1 MQTLFVMTTLVIAIS
16 ILSHIHTHYC
26 LTILGNLGFS
36 ILLKDCGGQELSQRA
51 QAQAQPP
58 WFWWRHL

>member
-1 MQTLFVMTTLVIAIS
+1 MQTLFVMTTLVT
-16 ILSHIHTHYC
+16 IHTLTHYC

-36 ILLKDCGGQELSQRA
+36 ILLKDCGGQESSQRA

-58 WFWWRHL
+58 WFWLRHV